1 MPEISVGGGESF
13 SALIFLGIEKNW
25 IKRAEYQD
33 FTSKIFCLTVPKN
46 FRRGILYCCN
56 SFGCRKGL
64 DNRGGSIKIFRR

>member
-46 FRRGILYCCN
+46 FRRGILLKFHFFRVPEK
-56 SFGCRKGL
+56 FG
-64 DNRGGSIKIFRR
+64 